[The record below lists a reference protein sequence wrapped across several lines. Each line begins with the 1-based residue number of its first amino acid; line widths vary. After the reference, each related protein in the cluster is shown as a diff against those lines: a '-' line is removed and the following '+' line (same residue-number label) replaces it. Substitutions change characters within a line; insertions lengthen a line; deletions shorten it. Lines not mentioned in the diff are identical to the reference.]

1 MKLKYFDLIDQTFE
15 WPQQEFS
22 LDDDGQLSFHG
33 IPMMDLVEKYG
44 TPLRLTYLPKIG
56 ENIRLAHGWFRN
68 AMEKLGYTGAYH
80 YCYVTKSSH
89 FRHVTEEVLK
99 HGAHIET
106 SSPFDLD
113 IVSAL
118 HRSGHM
124 DRSAT
129 VICNGFKTS
138 AYIDRIVRMRT
149 EGYTGILPV
158 LDNEQE
164 FAKLNHVVRETMDV
178 GLRIASEEEPKFEF
192 YTSRLGIGYKR
203 IIPFYRERIEHHPFM
218 KLRMLHFFVNTGIRD
233 TAYYWN
239 ELNKALKVYCD
250 LRKVCPTLT
259 ALNIGGGLPIKNSL
273 AFSYEY
279 EYMVEA
285 ILEQIKSA
293 CEENKVPMPDI
304 YTEFGSFTVGEA
316 GATLFKVLYQ
326 KPQNDREAWNII
338 DSSFMTTL
346 PDTWAINRRFLML
359 PINRWDAAYERVF
372 LGGLTCDSDDYY
384 NSEQH
389 LNAIYLPKFKA
400 NDDLYIG
407 FFNTGAYQDNI
418 GGHGGVHHC
427 LIPGL
432 QHVLIDRDADD
443 ALTYE
448 VFAEEQTAGQ
458 MLSLLGYD
466 MQGVNPDGTLSPEVA
481 QAPVPAVATKS
492 RRKVAAAAPLATAVP
507 TDESG
512 AAARPEV
519 AFAEHGSKAV
529 KPRKTPSGTSSRQ

>member
-1 MKLKYFDLIDQTFE
+1 MKLKYIDLVEQTFD
-15 WPQQEFS
+15 WPQEEFNI
-22 LDDDGQLSFHG
+22 DAHGQLAFHG
-33 IPMMDLVEKYG
+33 IPMRDLIERFG
-44 TPLRLTYLPKIG
+44 TPLRFTYLPKIG
-56 ENIRLAHGWFRN
+56 QNIDLAQTWFRQ
-68 AMEKLGYTGAYH
+68 AMEKLHYKGAYH

-113 IVSAL
+113 IVAAL
-118 HRSGHM
+118 ERSGHFN
-124 DRSAT
+124 RPST
-129 VICNGFKTS
+129 VICNGFKTA
-138 AYIDRIVRMRT
+138 AYIDRIVNMRRD
-149 EGYTGILPV
+149 GFTGILPV

-164 FAKLNHVVRETMDV
+164 FARLNGVVREPMDV

-203 IIPFYRERIEHHPFM
+203 IMPFYRERIEHHPFM
-218 KLRMLHFFVNTGIRD
+218 RLRMLHFFVNTGIRD

-250 LRKVCPTLT
+250 LRKVCPHLT

-273 AFSYEY
+273 AFSYDY
-279 EYMVEA
+279 AYMVEA
-285 ILEQIKSA
+285 ILEQVQAA
-293 CEENKVPMPDI
+293 CAEAGVPEPDI

-316 GATLFKVLYQ
+316 GGTLYKVLYQ
-326 KPQNDREAWNII
+326 KAQNDREAWNII

-359 PINRWDAAYERVF
+359 PINRWESPYERVF

-389 LNAIYLPKFKA
+389 LNAIYLPKYKA
-400 NDDLYIG
+400 SDDLYIG
-407 FFNTGAYQDNI
+407 FFNTAAYQDNI

-427 LIPGL
+427 LIPGPK
-432 QHVLIDRDADD
+432 HVLIDRDEAGE
-443 ALTYE
+443 LTYE
-448 VFAEEQTAGQ
+448 VFAEEQHAQQ

-466 MQGVNPDGTLSPEVA
+466 M
-481 QAPVPAVATKS
+481 
-492 RRKVAAAAPLATAVP
+492 
-507 TDESG
+507 SG
-512 AAARPEV
+512 AEPPPPPTSVEADDMVVPRAQRNQEV
-519 AFAEHGSKAV
+519 PVV
-529 KPRKTPSGTSSRQ
+529 KKRGTTTTRQ

>member
-1 MKLKYFDLIDQTFE
+1 MKLKYLDLIEQTFD
-15 WPQQEFS
+15 WPQPEFQ
-22 LDDDGQLSFHG
+22 LDPKGQLSFHG
-33 IPMMDLVEKYG
+33 IPLRELIDRFG
-44 TPLRLTYLPKIG
+44 TPLRFTYLPKVG
-56 ENIRLAHGWFRN
+56 ENIRLAHGWFRS
-68 AMEKLGYTGAYH
+68 AMEKLDYKGAYH

-89 FRHVTEEVLK
+89 FRHITEEVLK
-99 HGAHIET
+99 HGAHLET
-106 SSPFDLD
+106 SAPFDLD
-113 IVSAL
+113 IVMAL
-118 HRSGHM
+118 ERKGVFERTS
-124 DRSAT
+124 T
-129 VICNGFKTS
+129 IICNGFKTE
-138 AYIDRIVRMRT
+138 AYIDRIVRMHS
-149 EGYTGILPV
+149 EGFTGILPI

-164 FAKLNHVVRETMDV
+164 FAKLNAAIREPLDV

-203 IIPFYRERIEHHPFM
+203 IMPFYRERIEHHPFM
-218 KLRMLHFFVNTGIRD
+218 RLRMLHFFVNTGIRD

-250 LRKVCPTLT
+250 LRKVCPHLT

-273 AFSYEY
+273 AFHYDY
-279 EYMVEA
+279 AYMVEA
-285 ILEQIKSA
+285 ILEAVKSA
-293 CEENKVPMPDI
+293 CEENGVPEPDI

-316 GATLFKVLYQ
+316 GGTLFKVLYQ
-326 KPQNDREAWNII
+326 KAQNDREAWNII

-359 PINRWDAAYERVF
+359 PVNRWESNYERVF

-389 LNAIYLPKFKA
+389 LNAIYLPKFKT

-432 QHVLIDRDADD
+432 KHVLIDRDAED

-448 VFAEEQTAGQ
+448 VFSEEQTANQ
-458 MLSLLGYD
+458 MLTLLGYD
-466 MQGVNPDGTLSPEVA
+466 MTTAPPPPPKAGYEAAEIDVRGLNIEPD
-481 QAPVPAVATKS
+481 APKK
-492 RRKVAAAAPLATAVP
+492 RKVPP
-507 TDESG
+507 T
-512 AAARPEV
+512 P
-519 AFAEHGSKAV
+519 
-529 KPRKTPSGTSSRQ
+529 TRQ